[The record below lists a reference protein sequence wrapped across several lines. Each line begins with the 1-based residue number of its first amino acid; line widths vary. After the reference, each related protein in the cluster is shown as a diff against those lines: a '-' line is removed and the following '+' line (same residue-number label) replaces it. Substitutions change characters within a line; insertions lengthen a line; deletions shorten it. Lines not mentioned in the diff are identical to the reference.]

1 MSEETRLFSQEEL
14 DKIISDRL
22 KQERA
27 KFARELAQKEA
38 ELRQRETMLTARVD
52 WERRG
57 LPADLLDV
65 LDMSKENVIE
75 SAGKILE
82 TLTKEN
88 RIFPNGGFAPVTESR
103 FVGNDEDAAI
113 RAAMGLNRKDE

>member
-88 RIFPNGGFAPVTESR
+88 RIFPNGGFAPATESR